1 MKVELDPAVLIV
13 FPKRPD
19 HARQGAEDAAID
31 GGQATQRLGLAAG
44 LQRHGA
50 ESQFGNNLVQD
61 GGVENASGLAERVE
75 RNPGDA
81 QESLDSLQ
89 LTELLESAEAGDDA
103 VEEVDQ
109 QEASILTVLVQLC

>member
-1 MKVELDPAVLIV
+1 MKVSDAGAST
-13 FPKRPD
+13 D

-50 ESQFGNNLVQD
+50 ESQFGDNLVQD
-61 GGVENASGLAERVE
+61 GGVENASGLAERAE

-81 QESLDSLQ
+81 QESLGFSP
-89 LTELLESAEAGDDA
+89 AH
-103 VEEVDQ
+103 
-109 QEASILTVLVQLC
+109 